1 MGHMQNEMQNEN
13 NLFFCANDFSV
24 LQKGSTPLIST
35 KSKSLALQGFFDFY
49 YVHQWFFS
57 PSLLYFCMP
66 THTFVCPIIHLMQNV
81 NAKRKCKMTPA
92 LY

>member
-13 NLFFCANDFSV
+13 NLFFCDNDFFV

-49 YVHQWFFS
+49 YVHQ
-57 PSLLYFCMP
+57 
-66 THTFVCPIIHLMQNV
+66 
-81 NAKRKCKMTPA
+81 
-92 LY
+92 